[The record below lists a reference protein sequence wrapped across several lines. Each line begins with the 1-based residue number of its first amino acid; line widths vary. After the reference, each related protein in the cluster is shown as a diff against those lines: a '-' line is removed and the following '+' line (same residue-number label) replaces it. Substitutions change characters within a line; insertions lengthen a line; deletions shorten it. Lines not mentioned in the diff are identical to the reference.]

1 MSSEWSGRLGLVPR
15 QHYVIAFKHTK
26 YAPRNDDVVGAE
38 HGIRIAPRPDQML
51 PKSIAHSSVIA
62 DVVVRKFVDGF
73 LTNAFALL
81 CAFIP
86 GSTLNLV
93 QLTDQCH
100 HLMSRSRVLAAV
112 RRLDNR

>member
-1 MSSEWSGRLGLVPR
+1 LFRRSNFLFFLQYSNP
-15 QHYVIAFKHTK
+15 
-26 YAPRNDDVVGAE
+26 APKNINEVT
-38 HGIRIAPRPDQML
+38 HSWIYLQTWIRIAPRPDQML

-93 QLTDQCH
+93 QLTHQCH